1 MEAQWKKDEMGK
13 PNALESRDII
23 NSKLAKVNPMGFN

>member
-1 MEAQWKKDEMGK
+1 MGK

-23 NSKLAKVNPMGFN
+23 NSKLAKVNPMGFNLSL